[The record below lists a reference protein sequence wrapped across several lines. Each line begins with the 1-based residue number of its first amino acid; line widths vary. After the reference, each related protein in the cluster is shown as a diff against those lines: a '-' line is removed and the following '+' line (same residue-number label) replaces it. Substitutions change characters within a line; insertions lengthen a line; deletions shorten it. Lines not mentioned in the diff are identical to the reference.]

1 MKKLFCVILSAII
14 LSTTMFA
21 VSAAEVTNSVSATPE
36 ESQEQTTEGYCD
48 GFYYNVLDD
57 GTAEITR
64 YDGNETDLVI
74 PDEIEGY
81 QITSIR
87 DNTFQSE
94 FRKNVTIGKHINH
107 IVDNGNQ
114 MYNFFI
120 LENIY
125 VNKAN
130 NHFYDIN
137 GILFSKDTNEML
149 CYPPKNETTELT
161 IPEGIVTTCKI
172 SSDYLKSLYIPSSI
186 TALGNIN
193 CINLENINVCKTN
206 QTFCSIDGVLYN
218 KQGTKLLYLP
228 CALPLTDFIIPNS
241 VTSIVWTLNPTKT
254 IKNITIN
261 KNCNEIQLI
270 GSSSSETGSLE
281 NIYVEEGNQ
290 KYFSQNGILLEKGLQ
305 NFQDSVKIYPQN
317 NKNKSFYFP
326 NNTKIIQ
333 LPQRN
338 LKYLED
344 VYIPASADKM
354 LWQSF
359 SWCPNIKN
367 IYVDKDNSE
376 FCDIDGVM
384 YNKDKTTLLKYTSG
398 REATSFVVP
407 DTVTTISSTAFNQ
420 NYNLKNISFP
430 DSIINFDSIFWY
442 CNNLTDFT
450 FSKHLKNIKWIHSI
464 GYGFVGDMGHGGNSN
479 TPLDNVVIRGY
490 TNSPA
495 ETYAKENGFTFISL
509 GTINKLGDS
518 NSDNKVDISDATNI
532 QRYLAEYE
540 IDFSENEDIA
550 SDTNGDGYI
559 TISDVTEIQRF
570 LAELPSAMSKS

>member
-21 VSAAEVTNSVSATPE
+21 VSAADVSASVSATPDE
-36 ESQEQTTEGYCD
+36 AQEQTTEGYCD

-64 YDGNETDLVI
+64 YDGDETDLVI

-114 MYNFFI
+114 RYNFFI

-149 CYPPKNETTELT
+149 CYPSNNSTECLNV
-161 IPEGIVTTCKI
+161 PEGIKKVIIGGALRKI
-172 SSDYLKSLYIPSSI
+172 EIPASVDTIVRDGSSNTAGNKLEQINVSSDNQTYCSLDGILYSKDMTKLLNIPNRNPIENYIIPETVTEIKCIPFSENMKSLTIHKDITQKYTYYFLSVHYYRNMENFFVSKDNPLYYSVDGILYWKDIYFYWKTQYAYPPSNKNKTFKIPDDTIMNIDDRFRLNNAEHLEKLILPKSMIGFADYSVTLLKSLKSI
-186 TALGNIN
+186 EVEDGNERYVSLN
-193 CINLENINVCKTN
+193 
-206 QTFCSIDGVLYN
+206 GVLYS
-218 KQGTKLLYLP
+218 KDMKTLECYPRGKVEKIF
-228 CALPLTDFIIPNS
+228 DVPNGVRTVHGMMS
-241 VTSIVWTLNPTKT
+241 LVNLRNIKFPKS
-254 IKNITIN
+254 IKNIDSLLGYEST
-261 KNCNEIQLI
+261 
-270 GSSSSETGSLE
+270 SSYG
-281 NIYVEEGNQ
+281 IYAH
-290 KYFSQNGILLEKGLQ
+290 
-305 NFQDSVKIYPQN
+305 
-317 NKNKSFYFP
+317 
-326 NNTKIIQ
+326 
-333 LPQRN
+333 RC
-338 LKYLED
+338 ED
-344 VYIPASADKM
+344 
-354 LWQSF
+354 F
-359 SWCPNIKN
+359 
-367 IYVDKDNSE
+367 
-376 FCDIDGVM
+376 
-384 YNKDKTTLLKYTSG
+384 
-398 REATSFVVP
+398 
-407 DTVTTISSTAFNQ
+407 TIS
-420 NYNLKNISFP
+420 
-430 DSIINFDSIFWY
+430 
-442 CNNLTDFT
+442 
-450 FSKHLKNIKWIHSI
+450 
-464 GYGFVGDMGHGGNSN
+464 
-479 TPLDNVVIRGY
+479 GY

-518 NSDNKVDISDATNI
+518 NSDNKVDITDATNI
-532 QRYLAEYE
+532 QLYLAEYE